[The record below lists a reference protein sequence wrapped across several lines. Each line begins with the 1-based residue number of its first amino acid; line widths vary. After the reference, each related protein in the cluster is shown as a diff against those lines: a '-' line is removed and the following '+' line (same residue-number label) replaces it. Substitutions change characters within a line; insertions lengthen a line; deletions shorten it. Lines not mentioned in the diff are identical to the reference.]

1 MIEKFIKLSKQE
13 RKNLITK
20 VESELDL
27 GFDVVEKDLW
37 VCFVLD
43 QLFSAPELQGKL
55 VFKGGTSLSKSY
67 NLIERFS
74 EDVDITI
81 DKDCFSPIAQSNNLN
96 TAASKIR
103 KACDQFVKD
112 EIYKILNKI
121 FDKELQNEN
130 WNLTIDSD
138 DKSTLLFEFP
148 ISDDGKR
155 FLSTNNEDRIVTRDG
170 SNIMVNLGHY
180 NYIKPSIKLEFGAR
194 GEVWPFETRIIEPY
208 AAKILPAF
216 FKSTKVITLDA
227 KRTFI
232 EKLIILHFIHD
243 RPNDKKL
250 AGNYSRHYYDVY
262 CLITARIGDE
272 AIKLLDIL
280 VSVIKNSRASFGA
293 PSEACDKIKDFS
305 DLRLSPPNQR
315 IKELEDDYA
324 KMKGMFFKHPPKFSE
339 IIKSIE
345 DFEKVLKS

>member
-121 FDKELQNEN
+121 FDKELQNE
-130 WNLTIDSD
+130 
-138 DKSTLLFEFP
+138 
-148 ISDDGKR
+148 KR
-155 FLSTNNEDRIVTRDG
+155 F
-170 SNIMVNLGHY
+170 
-180 NYIKPSIKLEFGAR
+180 
-194 GEVWPFETRIIEPY
+194 
-208 AAKILPAF
+208 
-216 FKSTKVITLDA
+216 
-227 KRTFI
+227 
-232 EKLIILHFIHD
+232 
-243 RPNDKKL
+243 
-250 AGNYSRHYYDVY
+250 
-262 CLITARIGDE
+262 
-272 AIKLLDIL
+272 
-280 VSVIKNSRASFGA
+280 
-293 PSEACDKIKDFS
+293 
-305 DLRLSPPNQR
+305 
-315 IKELEDDYA
+315 
-324 KMKGMFFKHPPKFSE
+324 
-339 IIKSIE
+339 
-345 DFEKVLKS
+345 

>member
-13 RKNLITK
+13 RKNFITK

-148 ISDDGKR
+148 SEANTLPLSVPFLPSD
-155 FLSTNNEDRIVTRDG
+155 S
-170 SNIMVNLGHY
+170 Y

-194 GEVWPFETRIIEPY
+194 DEVWPFETRMIKPY

-216 FKSTKVITLDA
+216 FQSTQVTTLDV

-280 VSVIKNSRASFGA
+280 ASVIKNSRASFGA